1 VTRKQPVP
9 GCTKR
14 PCWSNVWRVHALT
27 AQLVA
32 ASAAAEQS
40 AAQLAE
46 LAEAAAA
53 GASAWLSN
61 QQSRPH
67 RRRADRQHTGNQADA
82 CWRLGK
88 QTEQH
93 EQLALCA
100 PRMTARWPCK
110 QQSTSAGDRCD
121 AASPAAVSAELE
133 RVDRSTGRAQ
143 GTGDSGQRTGRI
155 EQRLQHARLQR
166 QYSKTKA
173 AEDSNKQVKAMERAA
188 SHQSPSSRTCSSA
201 RCSSRATAADRPRHR
216 RPRLR
221 EAVHVQG

>member
-9 GCTKR
+9 RCTKR

-67 RRRADRQHTGNQADA
+67 RRRADRQHTRNQADA

-121 AASPAAVSAELE
+121 AAIAAVSAELE

-155 EQRLQHARLQR
+155 EQRLQQHAYRDSTAR
-166 QYSKTKA
+166 QT

-188 SHQSPSSRTCSSA
+188 SRQSPSSRTCSSA
-201 RCSSRATAADRPRHR
+201 RCSSRATAAADRPCHR